1 MALLE
6 LDPMFLEYLT
16 EDVPINRFY
25 PLPLLSV
32 HLPFYH
38 DPIDFIEK
46 KCKFLYYRV
55 MAIQINL
62 LTRLTGVLNFAS

>member
-1 MALLE
+1 MALFE

-38 DPIDFIEK
+38 DSIDFIEE
-46 KCKFLYYRV
+46 KCKFLYYQDSGISLDPNV
-55 MAIQINL
+55 IEKDY
-62 LTRLTGVLNFAS
+62 VLG